1 MSDRDMTVPENIRRF
16 EVLLYASLL
25 LDTLFVPFRDD
36 TFATIS
42 EEMQGTAK
50 LVTAAFIIIF
60 VLLVWLA
67 ARQRRNWARWI
78 LCVAFGFS
86 VVSLFQMLGE
96 NGMEFGTAIDTFSTA
111 LTAVGL
117 YFSFTGDAV
126 GWFDPAPQ

>member
-1 MSDRDMTVPENIRRF
+1 MSERDMIVPENIRRF

-36 TFATIS
+36 TFAAVS
-42 EEMQGTAK
+42 DEMQGAAK
-50 LVTAAFIIIF
+50 LVTAAFIVLF

-78 LCVAFGFS
+78 LCASFGFS
-86 VVSLFQMLGE
+86 LVTLFQMLSE
-96 NGMEFGTAIDTFSTA
+96 NGLEFGTTIDVLSTA
-111 LTAVGL
+111 LTAAGL

-126 GWFDPAPQ
+126 GWFDS

>member
-1 MSDRDMTVPENIRRF
+1 MSNDMTIPENIRRF
-16 EVLLYASLL
+16 EALLYASLL

-42 EEMQGTAK
+42 DEMQGTAK
-50 LVTAAFIIIF
+50 LVTAAFIVLF
-60 VLLVWLA
+60 VFLVWLA

-78 LCVAFGFS
+78 LCASLGFS

-96 NGMEFGTAIDTFSTA
+96 NGLEFGTAIDIFSTA
-111 LTAVGL
+111 LTAAGL

-126 GWFDPAPQ
+126 GWFDPEHR